1 MSRILSLRLIHAM
14 HALTS
19 RNLTINPQ
27 TVLSVLASSFS
38 ALANHLAVAMTTSHS
53 TPTRQLFAAGGGGGR
68 LLAVAGRR
76 LQCI

>member
-27 TVLSVLASSFS
+27 TILSVLASVFF
-38 ALANHLAVAMTTSHS
+38 ANHLAVVMTTSHS
-53 TPTRQLFAAGGGGGR
+53 TPSRQLLAAGGGGGR
-68 LLAVAGRR
+68 R
-76 LQCI
+76 LK